1 LDFEGECVVNFRNY
15 FRSKRS
21 LALAFVSVSVL
32 AAVGAV
38 ACSNSGNAAGPYGG
52 AVTSTPAGSMSSPG
66 AYPTAATAA
75 NPTATPAAQAATP
88 GTKPAAPAAP
98 RPTVSAG
105 APLAI
110 RTAQGGVGAFL
121 TGPSGKTLYVFTRDA
136 KNMSNCNA
144 DCVATWPPLLVND
157 GQSIQGD
164 AAATGTFGH
173 ISTPSGQQVTYNGA
187 PLYYF
192 SGDAKPG
199 DTKGHNLKGVW
210 FVARPDT
217 ASTAVLGVRGSGA
230 SAELVGPNGMTLYF
244 FAKDA
249 AGMSNC
255 SGQCLENWPAL
266 TVPADLKPTAAD
278 GIEGALS
285 SFTRADDGTHQLT
298 YNGRPLYFFAGDSL
312 PGDTHGDGIGGVW
325 SIARP

>member
-1 LDFEGECVVNFRNY
+1 MNFRNY
-15 FRSKRS
+15 FRSKRA
-21 LALAFVSVSVL
+21 LALAFISISIL
-32 AAVGAV
+32 AAVGAA
-38 ACSNSGNAAGPYGG
+38 ACSSSGNAASPYGG
-52 AVTSTPAGSMSSPG
+52 GVATSTPSGNVSYPG
-66 AYPTAATAA
+66 AYPTTAPAA
-75 NPTATPAAQAATP
+75 NPSATPAAKPAVMPATQPTASTAAT
-88 GTKPAAPAAP
+88 
-98 RPTVSAG
+98 
-105 APLAI
+105 LAI
-110 RTAQGGVGAFL
+110 KTAQGDVGAFL

-144 DCVATWPPLLVND
+144 DCLATWPALLVQN
-157 GQSIQGD
+157 GQAIQGD
-164 AAATGTFGH
+164 GAATGTFGH
-173 ISTPSGQQVTYNGA
+173 ISTAAGQQVTYNGA

-199 DTKGHNLKGVW
+199 DTKGHNLSGVW

-217 ASTAVLGVRGSGA
+217 ASTAVIGVRGSGA

-249 AGMSNC
+249 MGMSNC

-266 TVPADLKPTAAD
+266 TVPANLQPSAAD
-278 GIEGALS
+278 GITGAVGA
-285 SFTRADDGTHQLT
+285 FTRADDGTHQLT

-312 PGDTHGDGIGGVW
+312 PGDTHGDGVGGVW

>member
-1 LDFEGECVVNFRNY
+1 MPATQPTA
-15 FRSKRS
+15 SAAA
-21 LALAFVSVSVL
+21 ALAI
-32 AAVGAV
+32 
-38 ACSNSGNAAGPYGG
+38 
-52 AVTSTPAGSMSSPG
+52 
-66 AYPTAATAA
+66 
-75 NPTATPAAQAATP
+75 
-88 GTKPAAPAAP
+88 K
-98 RPTVSAG
+98 
-105 APLAI
+105 
-110 RTAQGGVGAFL
+110 TAQGDIGAFL

-136 KNMSNCNA
+136 KNTSNCNA
-144 DCVATWPPLLVND
+144 DCLATWPPLLVQN
-157 GQSIQGD
+157 GQAIQGD

-173 ISTPSGQQVTYNGA
+173 IATPAGQQVTYNGA

-192 SGDAKPG
+192 SGDAQPG

-217 ASTAVLGVRGSGA
+217 ASTAVIGVRGTGA
-230 SAELVGPNGMTLYF
+230 SAELVGPNGLTLYF

-249 AGMSNC
+249 TGASNC

-266 TVPADLKPTAAD
+266 TVPADLQPSAAD
-278 GIEGALS
+278 GITGAVG

-312 PGDTHGDGIGGVW
+312 PGDAHGDGVGGVW